1 MKMTCKVEN
10 VLTGVETDH
19 YRFIAVSERCE
30 SSTSCLLHLI
40 IRSLTE
46 KSIMKTLIFTTV
58 FMLSVFSSQRVQCMQ
73 REQNA
78 QAAEPI
84 GENATGDK
92 PERKSVV
99 GKLQAKAQDLLD
111 AVPGKAMEM
120 LGELGPLPDQTR
132 EMMGKALDQSQV
144 MMDKTM
150 DMINPY
156 IKKMDDIQPGVSDMV
171 ENIKKKAAE
180 TVENMKKMIRIEKDE
195 L

>member
-99 GKLQAKAQDLLD
+99 
-111 AVPGKAMEM
+111 
-120 LGELGPLPDQTR
+120 
-132 EMMGKALDQSQV
+132 DQSQV